1 MNPAA
6 PAQYYLSGRLSQH
19 LLLLA
24 CAVGIAGLLASRALV
39 AIAPIA
45 GVVAALANPSVRL
58 EWSNYLR
65 NRAAL
70 LAAAVPC
77 FLLLSGFYTT
87 EWAAWRH
94 ELFRDLVWLG
104 VPLAFALAVPLT
116 ASQRLAVGSGFVG
129 SAAAV
134 GLATLGRYLL
144 DPASA
149 NEAIRIGQNVPAI
162 THVFHIPFGVMLALA
177 FFWGLLLRGSP
188 LAGRWLRG
196 ALLLATI
203 GAALT
208 LHVLAYRT
216 GLLVFYSGLFAV
228 AVRLLV
234 RRRLLLGLA
243 ALVLMAA
250 GPWLAYHALDSV
262 QKRVDASIWDV
273 QQFTQHHNIN
283 NYSLAQRL
291 AAIETAG
298 NIVGEHWLLGVG
310 PADTQAAM
318 QAQYQWQDLG
328 LGPEKRTEVHNQY
341 LQALLGGGLLGLGL
355 LLGLVFWP
363 LTRNWARREPAVGLF
378 VLLQATAMLV
388 DAVFDLQTGLNLFVF
403 TYGFLVVAG
412 ERRYQ
417 ERQLQPTNM
426 VKAFDATA
434 PF

>member
-1 MNPAA
+1 MKPAI
-6 PAQYYLSGRLSQH
+6 PVQYHRSGQLSRH

-24 CAVGIAGLLASRALV
+24 CAAGIAGLLASRALV
-39 AIAPIA
+39 ALAPIV
-45 GVVAALANPSVRL
+45 GVAAALANPSLRR
-58 EWSNYLR
+58 EWPQYFH

-70 LAAAVPC
+70 VASAVPC
-77 FLLLSGFYTT
+77 FLLLSGLYTT
-87 EWAAWRH
+87 EWTAWRH

-116 ASQRLAVGSGFVG
+116 ARQRLWVGSGFVA

-177 FFWGLLLRGSP
+177 FFWGMLLRRSP

-196 ALLLATI
+196 ALLVAAL

-243 ALVLMAA
+243 ALGLMAA
-250 GPWLAYHALDSV
+250 GPWLAYHTLDSV
-262 QKRVDASIWDV
+262 RKRVDASVWDV
-273 QQFTQHHNIN
+273 QQFTQHHDIN
-283 NYSLAQRL
+283 NYSLSRRL
-291 AAIETAG
+291 AAIQTAG
-298 NIVGEHWLLGVG
+298 SIVGEHWLLGVG

-318 QAQYQWQDLG
+318 HAQYQWQDLG
-328 LGPEKRTEVHNQY
+328 LRPENRVEVHNQY
-341 LQALLGGGLLGLGL
+341 LQALLGGGLAGLGL
-355 LLGLVFWP
+355 LLVLVFWP
-363 LTRNWARREPAVGLF
+363 LTRPWARREPAVGLF

-403 TYGFLVVAG
+403 AYGFLVVAG
-412 ERRYQ
+412 ERR
-417 ERQLQPTNM
+417 
-426 VKAFDATA
+426 ATA
-434 PF
+434 A